1 MVIPGGL
8 FEMDMVRTHVVLP
21 AAVVVE
27 VDRLVGKR
35 RRSEFIAEAVER
47 GLAAARRKAAAERI
61 AAEAAAGSRG
71 GPAAWD
77 TDEDASA
84 WVRQLRQTESPRE
97 ARLQA
102 ALRGTAEADAR

>member
-1 MVIPGGL
+1 M
-8 FEMDMVRTHVVLP
+8 ETVRTHVVLP
-21 AAVVVE
+21 ASVVVE

-61 AAEAAAGSRG
+61 AVEAAAGLRG

-77 TDEDASA
+77 TDDEASD
-84 WVRQLRQTESPRE
+84 WVRELRQTESPRE

-102 ALRGTAEADAR
+102 VLRETAEADPQ